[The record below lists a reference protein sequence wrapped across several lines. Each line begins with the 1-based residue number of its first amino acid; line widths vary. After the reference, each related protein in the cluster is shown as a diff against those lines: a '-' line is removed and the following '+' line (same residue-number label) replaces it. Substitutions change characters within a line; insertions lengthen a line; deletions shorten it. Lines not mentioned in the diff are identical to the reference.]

1 MAFDL
6 TGLWRSNDAG
16 TYVIRQIGDM
26 IWWLGLSK
34 DNILF
39 PELDTKDGV
48 FYPGLRFCN
57 VYYGK
62 MVSNQYTVSGLTCRG
77 A

>member
-16 TYVIRQIGDM
+16 TYVIRQIGD
-26 IWWLGLSK
+26 IVWWLGLSK

-57 VYYGK
+57 EAYSKFSLKKY
-62 MVSNQYTVSGLTCRG
+62 SPTAAR
-77 A
+77 